1 MCSEFPYE
9 FIIQGFGMDIFDFSD
24 IEKVIDSSGYTVNFT
39 DTVNRLAS
47 GDSQGF
53 FGQLFNS
60 FINELMGELI
70 FNKEVVIRIILM
82 AISLALI
89 NNLSMVFKNGQI
101 AQTGFFAIYCMV
113 IILVVSGFL
122 VISDVVA
129 ETIKMLINFMI
140 ALIPSL
146 MLAFGFIGA
155 YTSQA
160 GYCQLLLIM
169 MAVVENIIVKF
180 ILPVINIYV
189 VLMLVNSL
197 VNEDY
202 VSKFAGLI
210 ESFVKWFTKTM
221 LAVFT
226 GLNIVQGMLS
236 PSIDAT
242 KTKGF
247 QKLADLLKTGQMV
260 NDVIYGTGNVIKNA
274 IGTAAVVI
282 LAVIILVPLVKV
294 LAYIAMYKFTAAII
308 QPVSDKR
315 LITAVDSVAKGA
327 SMLYRI
333 LIFCGVLFALTIAI
347 MCIVTNNM
355 R

>member
-1 MCSEFPYE
+1 M
-9 FIIQGFGMDIFDFSD
+9 
-24 IEKVIDSSGYTVNFT
+24 
-39 DTVNRLAS
+39 
-47 GDSQGF
+47 
-53 FGQLFNS
+53 
-60 FINELMGELI
+60 
-70 FNKEVVIRIILM
+70 
-82 AISLALI
+82 
-89 NNLSMVFKNGQI
+89 
-101 AQTGFFAIYCMV
+101 
-113 IILVVSGFL
+113 
-122 VISDVVA
+122 
-129 ETIKMLINFMI
+129 
-140 ALIPSL
+140 
-146 MLAFGFIGA
+146 
-155 YTSQA
+155 
-160 GYCQLLLIM
+160 
-169 MAVVENIIVKF
+169 
-180 ILPVINIYV
+180 PVINIYV

-247 QKLADLLKTGQMV
+247 QKLAGLLKTGEIV